1 MKKMQKNTISENR
14 KNYLSLFQDYQRID
28 RFKNIRKRI
37 GENKHKRSMI
47 AFLGL
52 VGFDF
57 ISYLVSLFC
66 FYKSYNM
73 AVLVYW
79 GILFLI
85 TVIFLIKYADEL
97 ESYRNE
103 MIVIRDGEL
112 CELLKNNNINLQ
124 NITIAVEYFKLEL
137 EPMDEV
143 YKKYP
148 ILNSISSFGSNLFSL
163 ILGIIVSSFIKEQLG
178 QNGIQIYGQVIVVLV
193 LILIV
198 ILIIKAYIYIDKKD
212 KYVEQIR
219 KLIIDLKRIELLN
232 RSK

>member
-1 MKKMQKNTISENR
+1 MKKMQKNIINENR

-57 ISYLVSLFC
+57 ISGLVSAFC
-66 FYKSYNM
+66 FYKSYNT
-73 AVLVYW
+73 AVLAYW

-85 TVIFLIKYADEL
+85 TVFFLIKYAEEL

-103 MIVIRDGEL
+103 MIVIRDCEL
-112 CELLKNNNINLQ
+112 CNLLNKNNINLQ
-124 NITIAVEYFKLEL
+124 NITNVVEYFKLEL
-137 EPMDEV
+137 EPMDEI

-148 ILNSISSFGSNLFSL
+148 ILNSISSFGLNLFSL
-163 ILGIIVSSFIKEQLG
+163 ILGIILRSFIEEQLG
-178 QNGIQIYGQVIVVLV
+178 QNGVQTFGQGIVVLV
-193 LILIV
+193 IILIV